1 MNLLGFNGHA
11 WRRGSD
17 RLNMAGGERAVQRET
32 VKTLYQSHWLVSTPR
47 LLGLPPSTAVESRT
61 SEQPTMTIERPMFPP
76 REIETYEP
84 FATPDAFCEALVR
97 IERIGSCRRPVFAVS
112 DPHAPCG
119 PAHAVV
125 AKLIVPA
132 ELMAELAQM
141 IAADRPEP
149 GAAFARLPVDAV
161 AH

>member
-1 MNLLGFNGHA
+1 M
-11 WRRGSD
+11 
-17 RLNMAGGERAVQRET
+17 
-32 VKTLYQSHWLVSTPR
+32 TL
-47 LLGLPPSTAVESRT
+47 A
-61 SEQPTMTIERPMFPP
+61 RPMFPP

-97 IERIGSCRRPVFAVS
+97 IERIGSCRRLIFAVTDHG
-112 DPHAPCG
+112 DPGRPMR
-119 PAHAVV
+119 AVV

-149 GAAFARLPVDAV
+149 GAAFARLPIDAV